1 MKPIVYLL
9 SFLTLTLI
17 YACSDDNQ
25 PEEEKVVC
33 EDGVVYLDN
42 ALVRGIYVEDSET
55 SLPVI
60 KVESCLLLNE
70 NSGYDMTKSINP
82 NVSFEEARVIL
93 PKEYTGKI
101 GSTLIIAGLIKA
113 DYNKGL
119 ISYWRL
125 IRTVDLPI
133 NQSKS
138 VQECATDSNITP
150 NSLYLTPL

>member
-1 MKPIVYLL
+1 MRPIVFPL
-9 SFLTLTLI
+9 SFLTLSLI

-25 PEEEKVVC
+25 PEEEKAVC
-33 EDGVVYLDN
+33 EDGVVYMDN

-60 KVESCLLLNE
+60 KVESCLSLNE
-70 NSGYDMTKSINP
+70 NTGYDMTKSINP

-93 PKEYTGKI
+93 PKEYTGKT
-101 GSTLIIAGLIKA
+101 GSTLIIADLIKA
-113 DYNKGL
+113 HHNKGS

-125 IRTVDLPI
+125 IRTVDSPL

-138 VQECATDSNITP
+138 VQ
-150 NSLYLTPL
+150 